1 MRCLAELLL
10 ALVLVSCGPE
20 QSNKSNPSLI
30 DKDRT
35 VNNSTDDSHKLSKD
49 FCAVQKVFDT
59 NCISCHSAT
68 GQKPPLVKNLNQS
81 SLVNKMGHH
90 GKFLVKPNSS
100 SESDL
105 FIRITSKDPHLM
117 MPRGAAPL
125 SSADIQLIKSWIDA
139 GASFDCKQ

>member
-1 MRCLAELLL
+1 MRCLAGFLL
-10 ALVLVSCGPE
+10 ALILVSCGPE
-20 QSNKSNPSLI
+20 QSSKAGENLV
-30 DKDRT
+30 DKDKP
-35 VNNSTDDSHKLSKD
+35 VHGTDDSHKLSKD

-105 FIRITSKDPHLM
+105 FIRISSTDPHLM

-125 SSADIQLIKSWIDA
+125 SSSDIQLIKSWIDA